1 MQGDAAAAGRDAAT
15 LRQRA
20 CLHPLLSS
28 ALPRLPLPSL
38 YLREVTSEMLG
49 QWLGGPATFSQDRP
63 QGRDL
68 EGAKMKEFVGEEVRG
83 QATGRGGTA
92 QHPVPGRRTVL
103 LRQWIGSVR
112 SGEVGSPLP
121 DLPPAHQPPPL
132 LPHVSSA
139 ASKPGLQSLKSG
151 PCLDGILTSPV
162 PPVAV
167 RAQLKAVLSGQE
179 FLVLMGDWEL
189 DADGATECSQP
200 PAESG
205 WHRICHRSRPCLMKS
220 WPPQGPA
227 HPAQGD
233 RDRGQS

>member
-83 QATGRGGTA
+83 QATGRGGERCLGGERCCCGSGSGGSGAGRLGPLFQTFHQHTSPTPTA
-92 QHPVPGRRTVL
+92 PCQQCRLQAGTSKFEKRPLTRRYPYL
-103 LRQWIGSVR
+103 SCSPSGSE
-112 SGEVGSPLP
+112 GTAEGG
-121 DLPPAHQPPPL
+121 AEWT
-132 LPHVSSA
+132 
-139 ASKPGLQSLKSG
+139 
-151 PCLDGILTSPV
+151 GILGSNG
-162 PPVAV
+162 
-167 RAQLKAVLSGQE
+167 RL
-179 FLVLMGDWEL
+179 
-189 DADGATECSQP
+189 GA
-200 PAESG
+200 G
-205 WHRICHRSRPCLMKS
+205 R
-220 WPPQGPA
+220 
-227 HPAQGD
+227 
-233 RDRGQS
+233 